1 MTRWKRPLLYQFFK
15 AEGVEIN
22 RVVFIAPVGAV
33 ET

>member
-1 MTRWKRPLLYQFFK
+1 VEETSSVSVFK